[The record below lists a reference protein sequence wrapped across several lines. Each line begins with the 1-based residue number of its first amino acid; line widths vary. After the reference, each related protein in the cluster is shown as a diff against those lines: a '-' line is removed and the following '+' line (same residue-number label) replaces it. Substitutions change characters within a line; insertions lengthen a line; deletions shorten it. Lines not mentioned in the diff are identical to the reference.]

1 LATKKR
7 VVRRAYLLVTQAITW
22 SRRALLGTVESHLVC
37 TISFAQA
44 LLFRIRVVV
53 KMKTLLTLA
62 AILLLPGLR
71 LLSAG
76 TDPYRFDP
84 TKFIGHWK
92 GGGAVMVPMT
102 GAMVPFE
109 GEARFQRDSAAA
121 FMRTMLVGRAL
132 VLQYSDSGHFRV
144 DPRTDSLQWELWNNL
159 GQYVVYRG
167 VALGNV
173 IVGKQVNGR
182 LTYNVVTEFVNR
194 DSLHL
199 DVTATDRE
207 GNTSGLATLKLGRIR

>member
-1 LATKKR
+1 M
-7 VVRRAYLLVTQAITW
+7 VTLCVA
-22 SRRALLGTVESHLVC
+22 
-37 TISFAQA
+37 
-44 LLFRIRVVV
+44 
-53 KMKTLLTLA
+53 
-62 AILLLPGLR
+62 LLLPCLAI
-71 LLSAG
+71 LSAG
-76 TDPYRFDP
+76 TESYRFDP

-109 GEARFQRDSAAA
+109 GEARFQRDSSAAYL
-121 FMRTMLVGRAL
+121 RTSLVGRAL
-132 VLQYSDSGHFRV
+132 VLQYSDSGHFRI
-144 DPRTDSLQWELWNNL
+144 DPKTDSLQWELWNNL

-182 LTYNVVTEFVNR
+182 LTYNVVTQFVNR

-199 DVTATDRE
+199 NVTATDHE
-207 GNTSGLATLKLGRIR
+207 GNTSDLANLKLGRVR